1 MQRFS
6 MLLLATATAVIWP
19 NVSQAGDGEVAAGI
33 IGGLAAGA
41 LLGAAA
47 AQQPAA
53 PAPVYVVPPPPP
65 RCYLTRGQPVWDE
78 FRGVW
83 IRPRVQVCD
92 PAPVGVVDDE

>member
-1 MQRFS
+1 MRRFS
-6 MLLLATATAVIWP
+6 ILLLAGSMTATPIAWP
-19 NVSQAGDGEVAAGI
+19 STSHADDGQVAAGI

-47 AQQPAA
+47 SQQ
-53 PAPVYVVPPPPP
+53 PAPVYVVPPPPPP

-92 PAPVGVVDDE
+92 PGVVDDEW